1 MRRTLGLQTLELEI
15 ALAALVAALA
25 VAPRARADAPA
36 LVPIQGFLTDSEG
49 TPISGA
55 TEMTFSLYTSESTTT
70 PLYRETQSVVVQDG
84 YFTAYI
90 GDVVP
95 LGLAVFRDNGT
106 LYVGVRIGGDPELAP
121 RALLGSVPFAG
132 FAQYAGEVP
141 FTGVVGLPPGL
152 ADGDQDTTYAAGS
165 GLMLSGTT
173 FSVDTSAVQ
182 ARVSGTCPAGQAIRA
197 IAEDGSVTCEV
208 DDSGAT
214 YSAGAGLTLTGTTFS
229 VDTRAVQARVL
240 GTCPAGQAIRAI
252 AEDGSVTCE
261 VDDSGATYSAGAGL
275 TLTGTTFSV
284 DTSAVQARVT
294 GFCPPGQAIR
304 AIGIGGSVTCEVDDS
319 YSDAQAIMAMRG
331 LCARVRTVPAMT
343 YDSLNARLDSD
354 PTGASVCG
362 AGFHVCNY
370 QEMTVY
376 AILGQCDLVTRAWI
390 VGGFSFLEA
399 HRRSVWSGFDSVQ
412 CAAGN
417 YPVVLRSGPYYG
429 RVGCEPASRSIPVA
443 CCQDM

>member
-182 ARVSGTCPAGQAIRA
+182 ARV
-197 IAEDGSVTCEV
+197 
-208 DDSGAT
+208 
-214 YSAGAGLTLTGTTFS
+214 
-229 VDTRAVQARVL
+229 
-240 GTCPAGQAIRAI
+240 
-252 AEDGSVTCE
+252 
-261 VDDSGATYSAGAGL
+261 
-275 TLTGTTFSV
+275 
-284 DTSAVQARVT
+284 T